1 MASRKSLQGLKYKWE
16 PQPVVEGDPMPGTN
30 LSRGSRV
37 NDGTVL
43 GISDNGQY
51 VGVIFDFYSLVTEYT
66 LDQFAQRFGS

>member
-1 MASRKSLQGLKYKWE
+1 MVSRKSLQGLKYKWE

-43 GISDNGQY
+43 GISDNERY
-51 VGVIFDFYSLVTEYT
+51 VGVKFDHNENVTEYT